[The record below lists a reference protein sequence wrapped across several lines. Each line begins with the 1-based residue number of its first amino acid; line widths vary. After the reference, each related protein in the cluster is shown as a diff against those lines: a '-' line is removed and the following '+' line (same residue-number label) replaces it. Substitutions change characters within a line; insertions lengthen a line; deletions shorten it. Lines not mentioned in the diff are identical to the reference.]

1 MKKKID
7 EPYLL
12 SCLIALVNALY
23 FAFRL
28 NLLKISDIS
37 SELERLFWCV
47 TFSETIFIVLQRY
60 FLMVFRAYKRYFDD
74 HRHN

>member
-23 FAFRL
+23 FAFKFNTLR
-28 NLLKISDIS
+28 IADVSGE
-37 SELERLFWCV
+37 SERMFWGV
-47 TFSETIFIVLQRY
+47 AFSEILFIVLQKY
-60 FLMVFRAYKRYFDD
+60 LLMVFRGYKRYFDD
-74 HRHN
+74 HRHP